1 MKAARHA
8 MILDLIERYNIETQD
23 ELATRLRESGF
34 NVTQAMVS
42 RDIKE
47 LRLVKVIMEDI
58 GTYKYAT
65 VAKAEAGLQDRF
77 IRIFSQSV
85 ISVSASGNIIVLKT
99 LSGAANAA
107 AEAIDFLN
115 LSEVV
120 GTLAG
125 DNTIFIVVKDPK
137 NVLDLMKKFQSIMK

>member
-1 MKAARHA
+1 MDEQAAVA
-8 MILDLIERYNIETQD
+8 AAAAFAATETIE
-23 ELATRLRESGF
+23 A
-34 NVTQAMVS
+34 A
-42 RDIKE
+42 
-47 LRLVKVIMEDI
+47 
-58 GTYKYAT
+58 A
-65 VAKAEAGLQDRF
+65 A
-77 IRIFSQSV
+77 
-85 ISVSASGNIIVLKT
+85 
-99 LSGAANAA
+99 AANAA